1 MNEPN
6 MPVQYRKE
14 ALRLLLEHT
23 EGWRLVLERVFHL
36 CKEAEATISNPQW
49 PAAVREDA
57 IGRKNGLLSLIDG
70 LYKEAGILSPFE
82 QHYARLLTALRFTVP
97 REEADADAEEVPLQA
112 GKSVGAAIRRRAGSV
127 A

>member
-1 MNEPN
+1 MSELT
-6 MPVQYRKE
+6 MPAQYRKE

-23 EGWRLVLERVFHL
+23 EGWRLVLEKVFAL

-49 PAAVREDA
+49 PTEVRHDA
-57 IGRKNGLLSLIDG
+57 IGRKNGLLFLIDG

-82 QHYARLLTALRFTVP
+82 QHYARLLTALRLAVP
-97 REEADADAEEVPLQA
+97 REAADADAEEAPPQA
-112 GKSVGAAIRRRAGSV
+112 TKTGAVLRRRAGSV